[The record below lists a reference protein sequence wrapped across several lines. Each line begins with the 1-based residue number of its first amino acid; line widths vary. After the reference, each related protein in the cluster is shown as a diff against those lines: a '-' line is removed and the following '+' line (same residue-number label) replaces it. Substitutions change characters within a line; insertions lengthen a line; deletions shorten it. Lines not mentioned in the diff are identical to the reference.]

1 MVQWLFFILEFILI
15 LDNIES
21 KLWSTFDFF
30 SGIFRIRDYLID
42 RETKRSIRVYL
53 VLRFWCFKNFQMPPP
68 KKYDNKIL
76 HVGPVEVF
84 WHFRQN
90 LPNFTRFFPQ
100 ILGKKMSL
108 SDVIKIS
115 YVVSTC
121 RTWWSFLTLSA
132 KFPQFW
138 GKKCP

>member
-1 MVQWLFFILEFILI
+1 
-15 LDNIES
+15 
-21 KLWSTFDFF
+21 
-30 SGIFRIRDYLID
+30 
-42 RETKRSIRVYL
+42 
-53 VLRFWCFKNFQMPPP
+53 MPPP

-90 LPNFTRFFPQ
+90 FPNFTRFFPQ
-100 ILGKKMSL
+100 ILDKKVSL

-121 RTWWSFLTLSA
+121 RTWWSFFNTFGKIYPILHVFYPNFGEKSVPKWWYQNGYVVSTYRTWWCFLTPCTFFPP
-132 KFPQFW
+132 KFGHFFAQIL
-138 GKKCP
+138 GKKVSLSDDIKIAM

>member
-1 MVQWLFFILEFILI
+1 MRLHIFIFHQ
-15 LDNIES
+15 NIPQNSEYTLS
-21 KLWSTFDFF
+21 RNPTSW
-30 SGIFRIRDYLID
+30 
-42 RETKRSIRVYL
+42 RVYL
-53 VLRFWCFKNFQMPPP
+53 VMMFGCFKNFQMPPP

-100 ILGKKMSL
+100 ILGKKVSL

-132 KFPQFW
+132 KFPQFYTFFPPNFGEKSAPKW
-138 GKKCP
+138 CYQN